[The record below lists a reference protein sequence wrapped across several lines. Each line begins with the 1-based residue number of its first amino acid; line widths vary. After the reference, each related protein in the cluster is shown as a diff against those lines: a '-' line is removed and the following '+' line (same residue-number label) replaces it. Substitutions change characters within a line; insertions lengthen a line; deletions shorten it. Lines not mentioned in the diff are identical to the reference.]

1 MIAFHKLKMRFSYV
15 FLLRLSAVFFTIKIF
30 VMYLADSMVVF
41 YLAQLCQIIGYG
53 LLFPAMVS
61 FIDAIMDKG
70 EALRGQAMFYG
81 SHHPGKYYR
90 KRRRRHDSGPL

>member
-1 MIAFHKLKMRFSYV
+1 M
-15 FLLRLSAVFFTIKIF
+15 FFTIKIF

-61 FIDAIMDKG
+61 FIDAIMAEEKRC
-70 EALRGQAMFYG
+70 AARPCLR
-81 SHHPGKYYR
+81 
-90 KRRRRHDSGPL
+90 